1 MERQGPY
8 LGAGEDRFTVTRDLN
23 IPVNPFTDEF
33 LDEELEF
40 YDLRKPYSK
49 DGVQVRLIEP
59 AGRLDDYLNKN
70 WRVPR
75 PGLPVPALFVDGRL
89 WMSLTYMEI
98 QSLYVPITMAG
109 GVVGT
114 AGLGLGYFA
123 LRAAGL
129 KEVERVDVFEV
140 EPRVVEFFKAR
151 FGDRPE
157 AKKINI
163 TIGDARKEMLW
174 KPRRRSFDYI
184 FMDVYQT
191 LLGDEV
197 IDDIRLFNKEASF
210 GEYRFWGQE
219 RVLLDRIMAGER
231 PPLSYLEK
239 AFFRKWKH
247 TESDQGDFML
257 PDLYKPLTDEA
268 YWTAVF
274 EALGEEE

>member
-1 MERQGPY
+1 MSVERQGPY

-23 IPVNPFTDEF
+23 LPVNPFTDEF

-49 DGVQVRLIEP
+49 DGVQVRLVKP

-75 PGLPVPALFVDGRL
+75 PDLQVPALFVDGEL

-98 QSLYVPITMAG
+98 QSLYVPITSAAG
-109 GVVGT
+109 IVGT

-123 LRAAGL
+123 LRTAAL
-129 KEVERVDVFEV
+129 KQVERVDVFEV

-163 TIGDARKEMLW
+163 TVGDARKKML
-174 KPRRRSFDYI
+174 RRSFDFI

-191 LLGDEV
+191 LLGDDV

-210 GEYRFWGQE
+210 QEYRFWGQE
-219 RVLLDRIMAGER
+219 RVLLDSMMGGER

-239 AFFRKWKH
+239 AFFRKWKL
-247 TESDQGDFML
+247 TESAEGDFVL
-257 PDLYKPLTDEA
+257 PDMYEPISDEA

-274 EALGEEE
+274 EALGEVA